1 MLAIARES
9 TLTLMSAVV
18 VVVGAD
24 LGLRLGQADQERA
37 AGSAAA
43 QPGE

>member
-1 MLAIARES
+1 MTARES
-9 TLTLMSAVV
+9 TGTLMSAV